1 MSDSIIY
8 KLNIEG
14 NLWDRLRH
22 ISVLNDEQLEKWAG
36 VQQAVNAADKT
47 MNNMGKSIG
56 SISQRISAL
65 KAQREWIP
73 ASNRE
78 AIRATN
84 HEIEKL
90 ENELSKL
97 HSLDGG
103 AIKRWTNELKSAVP
117 ALSMIANPVA
127 IVAAGVYKL
136 TQYIGASTQAYMEE
150 SIEVAK
156 LSRVMKNTM
165 GAREDEIT
173 SIMALTSAQ
182 QKLGVI
188 GDETQMA
195 GAQELAT
202 YLQKSDSLKKLIPAM
217 NDMLAQQYGI
227 NASQEQAQTIAMM
240 LGKVMQGQTGALSRY
255 GYYFTE
261 AQEKVLKY
269 GTEAERAATLA
280 QVVGEAVGGVNE
292 ALAATPEGKLKQQA
306 NNMGDLQE
314 RVGSLMIS
322 VQSAFSPLVA
332 SIGDAMDSVIGFF
345 ERHREQIMST
355 ASGIA
360 SFLDGVSGAV
370 RSLFGGV
377 RSFLAWFIDGVRQT
391 SPVFVAVAGAI
402 TGAVAAMMLYKTWAL
417 AVTVAT
423 NLWAWAQKM
432 LNIVMALNP
441 VGIIIASIVA
451 LIAIITYVAMTT
463 TGWGKTWSNVMQWMK
478 LGLSLFKDAITWH
491 WLKIKDEFLTGFEVI
506 ERGWYKL
513 KSLWDKSAAQEG
525 LERLEQQR
533 NQRAN
538 EILALQNKMKSTA
551 SEMLQMKV
559 WEVRSNGKTLK
570 NVTKDLGNKLG
581 INTSLIDTVNGGNS
595 GIGVGGAG
603 GQSTNEAI
611 VTGGTRNTTINIR
624 FNDMVGSM
632 HFEGG
637 VTENESELRRRV
649 VEIMASV
656 LGSAETAI

>member
-1 MSDSIIY
+1 MSEHLIY
-8 KLNIEG
+8 TLDLEG
-14 NLWDRLRH
+14 NLLGKLKK
-22 ISVLNDEQLEKWAG
+22 IIIANDEQLDKWAK
-36 VQQAVNAADKT
+36 VRSRVVSANKT
-47 MNNMGKSIG
+47 MDNMGRSIG
-56 SISQRISAL
+56 SINQRIAAL
-65 KAQREWIP
+65 KAQKEWIP

-84 HEIEKL
+84 LEIKSLEKEVNNL
-90 ENELSKL
+90 N
-97 HSLDGG
+97 SLNGG
-103 AIKRWTNELKSAVP
+103 VFKKWTNDIKAAVP
-117 ALSMIANPVA
+117 SLGLITNPIA
-127 IVAAGVYKL
+127 IISAGAYKL
-136 TQYIGASTQAYMEE
+136 TQYLGSSKQAYMEE

-156 LSRVMKNTM
+156 LSRVMRNTM
-165 GAREDEIT
+165 GAREDEING
-173 SIMALTSAQ
+173 IMALTSAQ

-202 YLQKSDSLKKLIPAM
+202 YIQKSESLKKLIPTM
-217 NDMLAQQYGI
+217 NDMLAQQYGV

-261 AQEKVLKY
+261 AQEKILKY

-280 QVVGEAVGGVNE
+280 EVVGEAVGGVNA

-306 NNMGDLQE
+306 NNMGDLKE
-314 RVGSLMIS
+314 RVGSLIVS
-322 VQSAFSPLVA
+322 VESALSPLVA
-332 SIGDAMDSVIGFF
+332 SIGNAMDTIIGFF
-345 ERHREQIMST
+345 ERNREDITSVVST
-355 ASGIA
+355 IVSVIHSIGSVVWNAFGGIA
-360 SFLDGVSGAV
+360 SF
-370 RSLFGGV
+370 FN
-377 RSFLAWFIDGVRQT
+377 WFIDGVRRT
-391 SPVFVAVAGAI
+391 SPVFVVVAGAI
-402 TGAVAAMMLYKTWAL
+402 TGVVAAMILYKTWSL
-417 AVTVAT
+417 AVIAVT
-423 NLWAWAQKM
+423 NLWAWAQKI
-432 LNIVMALNP
+432 LNIVMTANP
-441 VGIIIASIVA
+441 VGLIIAGVVA
-451 LIAIITYVAMTT
+451 LIAIIAYVAATT

-478 LGLSLFKDAITWH
+478 LGISLFKNAITLH
-491 WLKIKDEFLTGFEVI
+491 WLAIQDAFFSGFEMI

-513 KSLWDKSAAQEG
+513 QSLWNKKSAQEG
-525 LERLEQQR
+525 LQRLEAER
-533 NQRAN
+533 NKRAE

-570 NVTKDLGNKLG
+570 DVTKDVGSKLG
-581 INTSLIDTVNGGNS
+581 INTSLIDTVNSGSS
-595 GIGVGGAG
+595 GIGVGGSG

-637 VTENESELRRRV
+637 IQENESELRRRV
-649 VEIMASV
+649 IEIMASV